1 MELLETPE
9 LSTKVPY
16 TFLIF
21 YIAWFPVTKPVFR
34 LHVVLAACVPVSL
47 YFMPPAMR
55 FFKIISRVTSL
66 NMSASE
72 VDELLVFRVAPVN
85 SCSHVFSLSLRSL
98 YPSKPSLFVY
108 FCWPQRYIPPTEGK
122 KTGAIEQVIGRLNRF
137 LSLWV
142 SVKNEVARIWE

>member
-47 YFMPPAMR
+47 YFMSPVMR

-85 SCSHVFSLSLRSL
+85 SCSHVFSLSLRSF
-98 YPSKPSLFVY
+98 YPSKLSCLCFS
-108 FCWPQRYIPPTEGK
+108 WPQRYIPSTEGK
-122 KTGAIEQVIGRLNRF
+122 KMEAIEQLIGQLNRF

>member
-21 YIAWFPVTKPVFR
+21 YIACFPVTKPVFR

-47 YFMPPAMR
+47 YFMPPVMP

-85 SCSHVFSLSLRSL
+85 SCSHVFSLCLRSF
-98 YPSKPSLFVY
+98 YPSKPSCLCFS
-108 FCWPQRYIPPTEGK
+108 WPQRHIPSTEGK
-122 KTGAIEQVIGRLNRF
+122 KMEAIEQLIGQLNRF
-137 LSLWV
+137 LSL
-142 SVKNEVARIWE
+142 